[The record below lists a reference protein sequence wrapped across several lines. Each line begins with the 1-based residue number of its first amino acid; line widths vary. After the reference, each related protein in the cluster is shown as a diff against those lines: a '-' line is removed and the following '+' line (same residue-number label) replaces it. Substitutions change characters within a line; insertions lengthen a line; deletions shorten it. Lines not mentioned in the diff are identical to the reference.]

1 MLMSRR
7 QKLLQRFLA
16 RPRDFTLDELVA
28 LLKGFGYKEVK
39 IGKTAGSRVAFF
51 NEENRNIIRLHR
63 PHPGNVLKRYQLD
76 DVDRHLR
83 RKGSL
88 P

>member
-1 MLMSRR
+1 MSRQ
-7 QKLLQRFLA
+7 QKLLLRFLA
-16 RPRDFTLDELVA
+16 KPRDFTYDELDT
-28 LLKGFGYKEVK
+28 LLKGFGYQEMKT
-39 IGKTAGSRVAFF
+39 GKTAGSRVAFF
-51 NEENRNIIRLHR
+51 NEDNQNIIRLHR

-76 DVDRHLR
+76 DVEGHLR